1 MRTADYITLPK
12 VFYVCQS
19 NVCQSNVV
27 HAALPL
33 ARSGLLLNRV
43 KVIVASQTPY
53 LQGLNCSKHWETR
66 PLGRPRAASPFV
78 DRRPVVVLVLV
89 WCVPVRHAFHLSA
102 FMLTFSSLFR
112 NGTEFG
118 HERTKIRSF
127 PKMPFLVCRR
137 PRILIPHRSRHQF
150 FHRRNSTPV
159 GATPDGLKV

>member
-1 MRTADYITLPK
+1 MSPQITLPCK
-12 VFYVCQS
+12 RYSTRQS